1 LNFNVF
7 FSFSHYSI
15 STLDARLPFFW
26 YLDLPHS
33 VHVYIRFVF
42 LVVFRFFFAW
52 FFIREYFPLLP
63 MPRHKPRSFILTL
76 LPRFIELGLPLL
88 GSLTFCSVFFLQ

>member
-1 LNFNVF
+1 M
-7 FSFSHYSI
+7 
-15 STLDARLPFFW
+15 
-26 YLDLPHS
+26 
-33 VHVYIRFVF
+33 RFVF

-76 LPRFIELGLPLL
+76 LPRFIELGLLLL
-88 GSLTFCSVFFLQ
+88 GSLIFCSVFFLQYGQYLFVFFGSFILLDLGFGF